1 MPEFIIPLL
10 ALTAM
15 EIVLGI
21 DNIVFI
27 AILTG
32 RLPATKQALG
42 RNLGLII
49 ALATRVA
56 LLSVLYWINTGDVF
70 EGAIFELESLHIDV
84 HGVFNAISNGEIRLL
99 DDDFARMNEITAKDI
114 IMFLG
119 GIFLIGKS
127 VHEIH
132 QKFSDSDTSQP
143 SNKKVTFGAVLLQVA
158 LLDIVFSLDSVIT
171 AVGMA
176 RQLWVMITAMV
187 IAMLVMLIFA
197 KRIADFIE
205 SNPTLKML
213 ALSFLILIGVMLV
226 AESMGTHFNKGYIY
240 FAMAFS
246 LGVEFLNLRLHNK
259 KKSKLARAAENT
271 N

>member
-1 MPEFIIPLL
+1 MPEFIIPLF

-32 RLPATKQALG
+32 RLPASKQALG

-70 EGAIFELESLHIDV
+70 EGAIFELESLFIDV
-84 HGVFNAISNGEIRLL
+84 QGVFHAISNGEHTL
-99 DDDFARMNEITAKDI
+99 DAAAFAEINEVTMKDI
-114 IMFLG
+114 IMLLG

-132 QKFSDSDTSQP
+132 QKFDDSNASNP
-143 SNKKVTFGAVLLQVA
+143 SVKQATFGAVLFQVA

-197 KRIADFIE
+197 KRIANFIE

-259 KKSKLARAAENT
+259 KKRKLARVAENA

>member
-1 MPEFIIPLL
+1 MPEFIIPLF

-32 RLPATKQALG
+32 RLPASKQALG

-70 EGAIFELESLHIDV
+70 EGAIFELESLFIDV
-84 HGVFNAISNGEIRLL
+84 QGVFHAISNGEHTL
-99 DDDFARMNEITAKDI
+99 DPVAFAEINEVTMKDI
-114 IMFLG
+114 IMLLG

-132 QKFSDSDTSQP
+132 QKFDDSNARNP
-143 SNKKVTFGAVLLQVA
+143 SVKQATFGAVLLQVA
-158 LLDIVFSLDSVIT
+158 LLDIKQH
-171 AVGMA
+171 
-176 RQLWVMITAMV
+176 R
-187 IAMLVMLIFA
+187 
-197 KRIADFIE
+197 
-205 SNPTLKML
+205 TLP
-213 ALSFLILIGVMLV
+213 A
-226 AESMGTHFNKGYIY
+226 
-240 FAMAFS
+240 
-246 LGVEFLNLRLHNK
+246 
-259 KKSKLARAAENT
+259 
-271 N
+271 